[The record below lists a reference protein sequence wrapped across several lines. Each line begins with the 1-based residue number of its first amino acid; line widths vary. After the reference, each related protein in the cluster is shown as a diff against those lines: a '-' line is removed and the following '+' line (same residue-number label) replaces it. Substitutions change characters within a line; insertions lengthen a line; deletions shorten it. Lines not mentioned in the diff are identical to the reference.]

1 MVDMANSYQEKHLS
15 VYSDMR
21 WPLKTGIGNV
31 MAAMIARK
39 PARMDLIGLQVKGS
53 IGSPFS
59 PFAISHAL
67 RRSAADRDGVYWSA
81 GFVPPAMMK
90 IPCVVT
96 VHDLTHLRFYSRF
109 HAAYYNHYLKPL
121 YRRCS
126 AIVCVSDYT
135 RREFLDWSGMS
146 PDKVSVVYN
155 SVDQA
160 YFENQEASR
169 FAYRYVLYPGNHRG
183 YKNLERLISAFAA
196 STLPQ
201 QDIHLVMT
209 GSLNQSLVEHA
220 MRLGV
225 VSKLHFLGRVNDE
238 DLPKLYKG
246 ALLVAFVS
254 LYEGF
259 GLPIVEAMASGV
271 PVLTSDVS
279 AMPEVAGNAARI
291 VDPYSIEAIADGL
304 NDLTGD
310 DVLRQD
316 LIGKGREQVARFD
329 WDRSAKTLWDIV
341 DHAYA
346 SA

>member
-1 MVDMANSYQEKHLS
+1 MSNPSSEQRLS
-15 VYSDMR
+15 VYSDLR

-31 MAAMIARK
+31 MAAMVERK
-39 PARMDLIGLQVKGS
+39 PSRMNLVGLEVKGT
-53 IGSPFS
+53 IGSPLS
-59 PFAISHAL
+59 PFAVGQAL
-67 RRSAADRDGVYWSA
+67 RRSAADLDGVYWSA
-81 GFVPPAMMK
+81 GFVPPAMMC
-90 IPCVVT
+90 IPSVVT

-109 HAAYYNHYLKPL
+109 HAAYYNHFLKPL

-126 AIVCVSDYT
+126 AIVCVSEYT
-135 RREFLDWSGMS
+135 RREFLDWSGMP

-160 YFENQEASR
+160 YLENQEAAQFS
-169 FAYRYVLYPGNHRG
+169 YRYVLYPGNHRG

-196 STLPQ
+196 SKLPQ

-209 GSLNQSLVEHA
+209 GSANQSLVEHA
-220 MRLGV
+220 MRQGV

-279 AMPEVAGNAARI
+279 AMPEVAGNAALI
-291 VDPYSIEAIADGL
+291 VDPYSIGAIAEGL
-304 NDLTGD
+304 NDLVND

-316 LIGKGREQVARFD
+316 LVGRGREQVMRFD
-329 WDRSAKTLWDIV
+329 WDRSAKELWGIV
-341 DHAYA
+341 DRVYE